1 MTSFTVLLSREPESG
16 RYTAVCPSMPGC
28 ITEGSDFMD
37 AVSRVT
43 DAMDTWLDVAH
54 GEGLLPTRETPDLI
68 DHAARELQYDR
79 YEEGLTGDV
88 EQMRIERDVAVP
100 ETITIQGEQG
110 FLVMPADEDDL
121 TLLTIRAVVRAMG
134 ASFEDFVAAV
144 AEDEDEE

>member
-1 MTSFTVLLSREPESG
+1 MTSFTVLLSREPDSG

-28 ITEGSDFMD
+28 VTEGEDFMD
-37 AVSRVT
+37 AVNRVT
-43 DAMDTWLDVAH
+43 DAMDTWLDVAAD
-54 GEGLLPTRETPDLI
+54 EGLLPTRETPDLI

-79 YEEGLTGDV
+79 YEEGLAGSV
-88 EQMRIERDVAVP
+88 EQARIDREVSLP
-100 ETITIQGEQG
+100 QTIAIHAENS

-144 AEDEDEE
+144 AEEDEE